1 MISIRISKQKDQILE
16 NITWIVQ
23 KVWNNVDAMIKDLF
37 LNSKTS
43 NNIDSNKWILDL
55 LSKKLGYP
63 SLPAQTLQSDQN
75 YTKTLFYR
83 IKWE

>member
-55 LSKKLGYP
+55 LSKKLAYP